1 MKIGIH
7 HRKGSFSDRWIDYCE
22 EKKISYI
29 LVDCLDNNIIKVLL
43 DNKITHLMWHINH
56 ASSKDLQVYPYV
68 FNSAE
73 YLNIKT
79 FPNFQTRWH
88 FDDKI
93 AQKYLLESIQAP
105 YIPSQVFYD
114 KSIAEKYLDTT
125 TYPIVAKLR
134 RGAGASNVTLLNNR
148 KEAKIYAEE
157 MFSRGKA
164 SISSAFENF
173 DQKFRVA
180 KNIKN
185 PKILLSKLRG
195 YLIKNKQ
202 ERLVSIREK
211 GYLYIQKFLPNNSY
225 DTRIIVISNIAF
237 AIRRFNRKNDFRAS
251 GSGNIDYDVS
261 KIDKKMLQI
270 AFDVSSN
277 IGAQCLAF
285 DFVYNEIQE
294 PQIIEVCFG
303 FSMLAYDN
311 CEGYWDEHLNFIKGK
326 FNPQEMMIKDFI
338 NIHRGYE

>member
-1 MKIGIH
+1 MKVAIH
-7 HRKGSFSDRWIDYCE
+7 HRAGSFSERWIAYCE
-22 EKKISYI
+22 ETKIDFMI
-29 LVDCLDNNIIKVLL
+29 VDCFSSDIISDLKKN
-43 DNKITHLMWHINH
+43 DFTHLMWHINH

-93 AQKYLLESIQAP
+93 AQKYLLESIGAP
-105 YIPSQVFYD
+105 YIPSHVFYD
-114 KSIAEKYLDTT
+114 KSIAKKYLNTT
-125 TYPIVAKLR
+125 TYPIVAKLK
-134 RGAGASNVTLLNNR
+134 RGAGASNVMLLNNK
-148 KEAKIYAEE
+148 KEAEIYTEV
-157 MFSRGKA
+157 MFSIGKA
-164 SISSAFENF
+164 SVSSAFENF

-180 KNIKN
+180 KKIKN

-202 ERLVSIREK
+202 ERLVSTREK

-225 DTRIIVISNIAF
+225 DTRIIVISNFAF
-237 AIRRFNRKNDFRAS
+237 GIRRFNRKNDFRAS
-251 GSGNIDYDVS
+251 GSGNIDFDVS
-261 KIDKKMLQI
+261 KIDKKMIQI
-270 AFDVSSN
+270 AFEVCNNVGS
-277 IGAQCLAF
+277 QCLAF

-303 FSMLAYDN
+303 FSMIAYDN
-311 CEGYWDEHLNFIKGK
+311 CEGYWDKHLNFIKGK
-326 FNPQEMMIKDFI
+326 FNPQEMMIKNFI
-338 NIHRGYE
+338 NI